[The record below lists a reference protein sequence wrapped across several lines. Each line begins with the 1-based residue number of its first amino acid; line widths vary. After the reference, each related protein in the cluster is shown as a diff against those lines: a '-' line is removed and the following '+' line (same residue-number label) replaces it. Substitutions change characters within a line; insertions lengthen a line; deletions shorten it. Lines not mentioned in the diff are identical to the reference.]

1 MVKADDGRIGLRAN
15 LRRLVGERR
24 IEGRLLLA
32 FLIVALLA
40 FAFIR
45 LASEMS
51 EGDTI
56 GFDRAIIE
64 ALRSPADPAIPI
76 GPEWLRRAMLDIT
89 ALGGV
94 SVLTLLT
101 VIVAFY
107 LLVARKAATGLFVAG
122 AILGGGLVGVALKA
136 LFERPRPDVVAHLVD
151 VSTTSFPSGHA
162 TNSAVVFLTL
172 GALLARTQ
180 KDRAVRLYLMG
191 AAILLTLAVGT
202 SRVYLGVHWPSDVAA
217 GWCVGAAWATL
228 CAAVARLLQMR
239 HTLEQPTEAEEEHE
253 EEAAA

>member
-1 MVKADDGRIGLRAN
+1 MDDAPDHGVKARFK
-15 LRRLVGERR
+15 RLVGERR
-24 IEGRLLLA
+24 IEAGLLLT

-40 FAFIR
+40 FGFIR

-51 EGDTI
+51 EGDTL
-56 GFDRAIIE
+56 GFDRAIIQ
-64 ALRSPADPAIPI
+64 ALRSPADPAVPI
-76 GPEWLRRAMLDIT
+76 GPEWLRQAMLDVT

-101 VIVAFY
+101 IIVAFY

-122 AILGGGLVGVALKA
+122 AILSGGLVGVALKS
-136 LFERPRPDVVAHLVD
+136 LFERPRPDIVAHLVD

-180 KDRAVRLYLMG
+180 EDRAVRLYLMA
-191 AAILLTLAVGT
+191 AAILLTLVVGS

-228 CAAVARLLQMR
+228 CAAVARILQKR
-239 HTLEQPTEAEEEHE
+239 HRLEPPTHAEDDEEH
-253 EEAAA
+253 APS